1 MTKLFLAIA
10 VIAILVIIVLAMQ
23 RRGTSV
29 ATITRRRV
37 EEDREGDD
45 A

>member
-1 MTKLFLAIA
+1 MKLFLAIA
-10 VIAILVIIVLAMQ
+10 LIALIAVIVLAMQ

-29 ATITRRRV
+29 TTIETH
-37 EEDREGDD
+37 REKDDDD